1 MLITVV
7 FFIITLSILILIGVD
22 RIKTFIIDY
31 YNKER
36 EIIDVKTMKIKNVAI
51 MSNGIVWN
59 SLALVF
65 EVTNIVSKAKFKVGA
80 TLSGNVYEM
89 E

>member
-36 EIIDVKTMKIKNVAI
+36 EIIDAKKMKIKNIAI
-51 MSNGIVWN
+51 MKNGIVWT

-65 EVTNIVSKAKFKVGA
+65 EVTNLVSNIKFKVGA
-80 TLSGNVYEM
+80 TLSGDVYDM